1 MTNGTR
7 GRTGKL
13 SFEDARSLERL
24 LTTQAVNSPVG
35 VARYFDQLIRGARL
49 TQAFQFDLIG
59 TFTGNAPYDARRLI
73 DWAQSKGTNPHPE
86 ERSWT
91 TIGTL
96 LRTLLEAGT
105 LGLEDVATV
114 SGLIELRGL
123 YRDAAARARFCA
135 TYGIPDRPPAAPAGA
150 AQAVGPDI
158 DWQGPTDRVELQGF
172 FGPTPT
178 DFTLTFLQGAVRRA
192 RAVCKISFPVQG
204 RTGTGVLVAPGLVL
218 TNHHVVF
225 GEEGD
230 EQAIEALGRECVVAF
245 EGLGGTGGDAT
256 ASGALDQQSP
266 AIVARDR
273 ALDFALLRLSA
284 ALASAPGLE
293 PAPLAD
299 TRPIEKDGLNL
310 LHHPAGAAMRVS
322 TTDAG
327 VTRVLEGPGYLQY
340 VTRSAPGSSGA
351 PCFDDDWHVIALHH
365 AERMK
370 PFGSV
375 GEGILMDRIKTEIRN
390 YLE

>member
-1 MTNGTR
+1 MTNGTG

-13 SFEDARSLERL
+13 SFEDARTLERL
-24 LTTQAVNSPVG
+24 LATQAVNSPVG
-35 VARYFDQLIRGARL
+35 VARYFDQLVRGARL

-73 DWAQSKGTNPHPE
+73 DWAQAKGTNPHPE

-91 TIGTL
+91 TLGTL

-135 TYGIPDRPPAAPAGA
+135 TYGIPDRPPAASAGA
-150 AQAVGPDI
+150 IGPDI

-178 DFTLTFLQGAVRRA
+178 DFTLAFLQGAVRRA
-192 RAVCKISFPVQG
+192 RSVCKISFPVQG
-204 RTGTGVLVAPGLVL
+204 RTGTGVLVAPDLVL

-256 ASGALDQQSP
+256 ASGSLDQQSR

-299 TRPIEKDGLNL
+299 KRPLEKDGLNL

-327 VTRVLEGPGYLQY
+327 VTRVLDGPGYLQY

-351 PCFDDDWHVIALHH
+351 PCFDDDWQVIALHH

-375 GEGILMDRIKTEIRN
+375 GEGILMDRIRTEIRN
-390 YLE
+390 HLE